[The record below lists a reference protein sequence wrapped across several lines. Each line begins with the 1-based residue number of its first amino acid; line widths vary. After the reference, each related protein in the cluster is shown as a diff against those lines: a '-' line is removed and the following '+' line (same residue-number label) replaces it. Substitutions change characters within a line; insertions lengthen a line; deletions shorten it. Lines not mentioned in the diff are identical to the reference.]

1 MPRDD
6 PFKGI
11 DLSTL
16 TVVDR
21 AEVDK
26 LRRAHRDEGKDDL
39 VRALTG
45 LAKTNSPLFMWLMNQ
60 IID

>member
-1 MPRDD
+1 MPKED
-6 PFKGI
+6 PLKNI
-11 DLSTL
+11 DLTTL
-16 TVVDR
+16 SVVDR

-26 LRRAHRDEGKDDL
+26 LRRAHRDEGKDGL

-45 LAKTNSPLFMWLMNQ
+45 LAKTNSPLFMWLMKQ